1 MALPLTYNARHLLAR
16 RLSSGLT
23 FLIVAV
29 VVFVLALL
37 LSFVAGIRAAL
48 GATGSPRNIIVLK
61 PGATAESTSL
71 IPLDDLGPLIQ
82 TPGLA
87 AAEPVTGTS
96 AAAELFT
103 TGRLRPGDPLL
114 SPELAVQT
122 MLPRRTGGAPANV
135 AIRGVDDIA
144 FAVHAEVRLV
154 AGRLFTPGAPEVL
167 VGTAAQER
175 FAGLELGATV
185 ALGRKGERPYQVVGV
200 FSAGG
205 GALESELWAPR
216 TMIADS
222 FHRRLASSVC
232 LQVRDAAAVAPAVAY
247 IQGPAVGLEARPE
260 LQYYR
265 DLAEKTR
272 EIVVLTSVLVGIMA
286 IGAAFAVAT
295 TMYAAVD
302 GRRRE
307 LAMLRALGFGRGA
320 IMAALLAESLL
331 LCLLASACGLLV
343 SAAFSGRQQDFLSD
357 TTWTVLAYE
366 LKITPGIVATAL
378 LVATAVS
385 VGGTLAPALRAARLN
400 VITAL
405 RKA

>member
-1 MALPLTYNARHLLAR
+1 MALPLTYNARNLVAR
-16 RLSSGLT
+16 KLSSTLT
-23 FLIVAV
+23 FLIVAF
-29 VVFVLALL
+29 VVFVLSLL
-37 LSFVAGIRAAL
+37 LSFVAGIRASL

-87 AAEPVTGTS
+87 LATPLTGTS
-96 AAAELFT
+96 AAAEAFA
-103 TGRLRPGDPLL
+103 TGRLRVGEPLL
-114 SPELAVQT
+114 SQELAVQT
-122 MLPRRTGGAPANV
+122 MLPRRAGGAAANV
-135 AIRGVDDIA
+135 AVRGVDDIA
-144 FAVHAEVRLV
+144 FALHADVRIS
-154 AGRLFTPGAPEVL
+154 AGRLFTPGALEVI
-167 VGTAAQER
+167 VGAAAQAR

-185 ALGRKGERPYQVVGV
+185 PLGRKGERAYKVVGV
-200 FSAGG
+200 FTAGG

-232 LQVRDAAAVAPAVAY
+232 LQVRDEAAVAPAVAY
-247 IQGPAVGLEARPE
+247 INGPSVGLEAKPE

-272 EIVVLTSVLVGIMA
+272 EIVVLTSVLVGIMG

-302 GRRRE
+302 SRRRE
-307 LAMLRALGFGRGA
+307 LAMLRALGFARRS
-320 IMAALLAESLL
+320 IVAALLVESLL
-331 LCLLASACGLLV
+331 LCLLASACGLAV
-343 SAAFSGRQQDFLSD
+343 SAASSGTRQDFLSD

-366 LKITPGIVATAL
+366 LRMTPGIVATAL

-385 VGGTLAPALRAARLN
+385 VAGTLAPALRAARLN
-400 VITAL
+400 IIVAL